1 MGCLFTAYIVITGP
15 LLYVS
20 CLLDRY
26 VTLCVYWTVS
36 LLFVFTGLFPYSVDW
51 TVSLLC
57 VLTGLFPYYVLTG
70 LFAYCLC

>member
-1 MGCLFTAYIVITGP
+1 MGCLFTVYIVFTGP
-15 LLYVS
+15 LLYVT

-57 VLTGLFPYYVLTG
+57 VDWTVSLLCVLTG
-70 LFAYCLC
+70 LFLFSVC